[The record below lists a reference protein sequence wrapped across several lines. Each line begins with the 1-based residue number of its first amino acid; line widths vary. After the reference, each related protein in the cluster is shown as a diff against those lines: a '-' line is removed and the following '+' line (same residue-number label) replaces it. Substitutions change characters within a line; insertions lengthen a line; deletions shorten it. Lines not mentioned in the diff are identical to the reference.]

1 MVAFGFGKTSYG
13 QHELPSRRYSVRVYI
28 IAVLMALLAAPC
40 FSAQTINAPELLRK
54 AYAAEKTTAYSAVVE
69 VRTAGGTTATM
80 KVWSSR
86 GRKRIEYLSEPARGQ
101 ILIDDGRALYR
112 LNEAE
117 KAAVWMPTPEG
128 SERLDLIFRNY
139 KVTVEGTE
147 DVAGRK
153 AFLLR
158 IAPKQPP
165 GPSKRL
171 WIDRETKLI
180 LRSESFASDG
190 TLKTASRM
198 TSLTLNPKLSEGL
211 FSIPEGWRIQKP
223 PADEQTRW
231 TASELSKRLGIKIS
245 EPGYLPPG
253 FVLEGMYL
261 VRMGMMRWE
270 AAHIRYVDGLNSLS
284 VFQRPLRQGP
294 GQGRGRWGG
303 WRWRGGRGP
312 DTEQEA
318 WAVGGVG
325 RLIRVVRPGK
335 MYIVVADLPEKELR
349 KVADSLP

>member
-1 MVAFGFGKTSYG
+1 MKHYLTAALVA
-13 QHELPSRRYSVRVYI
+13 I
-28 IAVLMALLAAPC
+28 LATPC
-40 FSAQTINAPELLRK
+40 FSAQKVDAPTLLRK
-54 AYAAEKTTAYSAVVE
+54 AYAAEKTIAYSAVVE
-69 VRTAGGTTATM
+69 VRTAGGTTATL
-80 KVWSSR
+80 KVWSSL
-86 GRKRIEYLSEPARGQ
+86 GRKRMEYLSEPARGRV
-101 ILIDDGRALYR
+101 LIDNGRALYW
-112 LNEAE
+112 LNEPE
-117 KAAVWMPTPEG
+117 KTAVWTSAPEG
-128 SERLDLIFRNY
+128 SERIDLIFRNY
-139 KVTVEGTE
+139 KVTAEGVEK
-147 DVAGRK
+147 VAGRK
-153 AFLLR
+153 AFLIR
-158 IAPKQPP
+158 VVPKRPP

-180 LRSESFASDG
+180 LRSESFASNG

-198 TSLTLNPKLSEGL
+198 ISITLKPKLSEDL
-211 FSIPEGWRIQKP
+211 FRVPEGWRIQQP
-223 PADEQTRW
+223 PTDEQIRW
-231 TASELSKRLGIKIS
+231 TASELSKRLGIAVS

-303 WRWRGGRGP
+303 WRWRGGRGA
-312 DTEQEA
+312 DTEQEVQ
-318 WAVGGVG
+318 AVGGVG

-335 MYIVVADLPEKELR
+335 MYVVVADLPEKELR